1 MIMQNYPNF
10 SFQTFYVSKEICRC
24 PQISEISR
32 VYKRLGNLDLLRD
45 IFEFSA
51 SLKYGKRMIINAK
64 NSNLSETKGE
74 DFLEIVDYDPLKKV
88 LLVMG
93 VKEPRIETSV
103 HWIIHHAREEVKA
116 IIQILSKELV
126 VKLDNK
132 IPFTEKEYPVGTL
145 EQAKE
150 ILIKLRNSNKAVI
163 KNQGIIFVGNSM
175 NEVEDSMVKTFE
187 ELK

>member
-1 MIMQNYPNF
+1 MIGKIYPNF

-24 PQISEISR
+24 PLISEISR
-32 VYKRLGNLDLLRD
+32 VNKRIKDSGLLKD
-45 IFEFSA
+45 FFEFSA
-51 SLKYGKRMIINAK
+51 SMKYGKRMIINAK

-103 HWIIHHAREEVKA
+103 HWIIHNAREEVKA
-116 IIQILSKELV
+116 IIQINSKKLV
-126 VKLDNK
+126 EKLENK
-132 IPFTEKEYPVGTL
+132 MPVTEKEYPIGSL

-150 ILIKLRNSNKAVI
+150 ILSKLRISKKVI
-163 KNQGIIFVGNSM
+163 IRSQGIIFVGNSM
-175 NEVEDSMVKTFE
+175 KDAEDSMIKTFE